1 MSVEEKTSVIKDKI
15 NLCLDFL
22 KYSTELLSSDNTL
35 FDDLYGLKNRLNRS
49 EIENNLYIQDDIL
62 NRFDKILNK
71 IEKIDANFSR
81 NPDGTFDTQFID
93 NSQQDIFNNL
103 FDELYSM
110 VSSVH
115 KVIDSFLNIVDQK
128 KENEKIRSEYKKSS
142 DENIILKSENKLLL
156 NTVSNKKVTD
166 LYAGVESE
174 CKKYFRRY
182 RFLFLFSIFMT
193 LLLAIAF
200 DPLKGVSANF
210 VDMINAF
217 FRFDHKSEITEGEK
231 LVFNFNILKFILFK
245 ISIVLVGV
253 TLTTYFLK
261 LSVYYQGKFEQAKQT
276 RLELEAFPDYI
287 SLVSKETAE
296 ELRKDLALKYFGK
309 ELDKSYNEKIGN
321 LIQDQV
327 SSSVDLVKATAEI
340 IKSANPASKNS
351 ESEKKVS

>member
-22 KYSTELLSSDNTL
+22 KYSLEFLNNESALSN
-35 FDDLYGLKNRLNRS
+35 DLYGLKNRLNRN
-49 EIENNLYIQDDIL
+49 EIENNLYIQDDIS
-62 NRFDKILNK
+62 NRFDKILIE
-71 IEKIDANFSR
+71 IEKIETDFQR
-81 NPDGTFDTQFID
+81 HPEGHFIFEFMD
-93 NSQQDIFNNL
+93 NSQQDRFYKV
-103 FDELYSM
+103 FEELESL
-110 VSSVH
+110 VSNVH
-115 KVIDSFLNIVDQK
+115 KVIDSYLNIVTQK
-128 KENEKIRSEYKKSS
+128 KENEKIRSEHKKAS
-142 DENIILKSENKLLL
+142 DENITLKGENKLLL

-166 LYAGVESE
+166 LYAGVEAD
-174 CKKYFRRY
+174 CKRYFRRY

-193 LLLAIAF
+193 LFFAIAF

-217 FRFDHKSEITEGEK
+217 FRFDHKSDITKGDK
-231 LVFNFNILKFILFK
+231 LVFNLNILKFIFFK
-245 ISIVLVGV
+245 ISIVLVGI

-296 ELRKDLALKYFGK
+296 ELRKELALKYFGK

-340 IKSANPASKNS
+340 IKSINPAIKNAD
-351 ESEKKVS
+351 SEKK